1 MEDFTKEPRLVV
13 LSSGPS
19 VASDRALAKFAGFLG
34 VTAQLTPVHVELA
47 EPPPEVVAMPPTE
60 RCLAL
65 SLATLR
71 ILKSQA
77 WFSDLLHQA
86 KAVLVYGFG
95 VTGAECNELK
105 GLTRG
110 ALASVVAVEAKKVV
124 YHIHADGNHKAF
136 PISGMSYTVE
146 SPAVP
151 PAVFSGS
158 AADGVDT
165 LISVNDQ
172 PCFVSMPNDQGRLFV
187 LSCPTLVDI
196 DVPLAPNCL
205 PRPWYAELLGLSIF
219 LRSVFGRWCWTAPV
233 RAATIVID
241 DPYLR
246 KRYGFLQYEALAD
259 ELRQTGCCL
268 TVGFIPYNYWRSD
281 RRITNMLRGQR
292 DQFSIAVHGC
302 DHTSGEFASLDEIWL
317 NQKARWAL
325 ERMDIHAKLTQMP
338 YDDIMVFPQGRFSTK
353 AIRALKECRYLAA
366 VNTTLWPVDS
376 AESPLTLRDI
386 LDVAVTKYDNF
397 AIFGRRYPHDVFDF
411 AVDAFFQKPLLMA
424 EHHAFFKPGFEP
436 LRRVARDL
444 ATLDGP
450 TRWMPLHGTLTSTFV
465 VKQVGP
471 GHCAAR
477 FFTPLLKLRNTNG
490 EPCLYSLMKPEAH
503 GLVEAVTVGGE
514 SVPFEWESG
523 FLKCDIRL
531 GAGDER
537 DVKVLYRAAE
547 KRTYHYRRSWS
558 FQSRVFARRMLSD
571 MRDNYLS
578 KSDRLLAAAEKV
590 KESLFKDDGVLQV
603 HPRVRRDPHERR

>member
-1 MEDFTKEPRLVV
+1 MEGFTKEPRLVV
-13 LSSGPS
+13 LSSEPS
-19 VASDRALAKFAGFLG
+19 AASDRALAKFAGFLG
-34 VTAQLTPVHVELA
+34 VTAELTPVRAGLA
-47 EPPPEVVAMPPTE
+47 EPPPEALAQPATE

-71 ILKSQA
+71 ILKSQT

-95 VTGAECNELK
+95 VTGAECDELK

-110 ALASVVAVEAKKVV
+110 VLTSVVAVAAKKVV

-146 SPAVP
+146 SPGVP
-151 PAVFSGS
+151 LAFSSRS

-165 LISVNDQ
+165 IISVNGQ
-172 PCFVSMPNDQGRLFV
+172 PCFVSVPNGPGTLFI
-187 LSCPTLVDI
+187 LSSPTLVDI
-196 DVPLAPNCL
+196 DVPLPPNCL
-205 PRPWYAELLGLSIF
+205 LRPWYAELLGLSIF
-219 LRSVFGRWCWTAPV
+219 LRAVFGRWCWTAPV

-241 DPYLR
+241 DPYLK
-246 KRYGFLQYEALAD
+246 KRYGFLQFEALAH
-259 ELRQTGCCL
+259 ELRQTGCSL

-292 DQFSIAVHGC
+292 DQFSITVHGC
-302 DHTSGEFASLDEIWL
+302 DHTSGEFASLDQIWL

-325 ERMDIHAKLTQMP
+325 ERMDIHTKLTQMP
-338 YDDIMVFPQGRFSTK
+338 YDDVMVFPQGRFSTK

-376 AESPLTLRDI
+376 AENPLTLRDI

-397 AIFGRRYPHDVFDF
+397 AIFGRRYPQDIFDF

-444 ATLDGP
+444 EALDGP
-450 TRWMPLHGTLTSTFV
+450 TRWMPLHGTLKSTFV
-465 VKQVGP
+465 VKQMGP

-477 FFTPLLKLRNTNG
+477 FFTPLLKLRNTHG
-490 EPCLYSLMKPEAH
+490 EPCLYTLMKPEAP
-503 GLVEAVTVGGE
+503 GVVEAVTVGGA

-523 FLKCDIRL
+523 FLKFDVRL

-537 DVKVLYRAAE
+537 DVRVLYQAVE
-547 KRTYHYRRSWS
+547 KRAHQHRRSWS

-590 KESLFKDDGVLQV
+590 KESLFKDDGV
-603 HPRVRRDPHERR
+603 